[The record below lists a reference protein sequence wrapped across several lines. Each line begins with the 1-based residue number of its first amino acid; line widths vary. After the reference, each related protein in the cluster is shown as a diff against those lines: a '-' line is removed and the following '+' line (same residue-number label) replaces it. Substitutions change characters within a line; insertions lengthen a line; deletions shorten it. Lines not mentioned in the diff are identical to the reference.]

1 MKVKITAERTI
12 SAVMILFA
20 AVILYSCKGMSVT
33 ANYSIGPAALPIA
46 CAILLILFSVMAWI
60 TSVDATVVSLA
71 AFKTPTAKRA
81 LLLIALSLAFA
92 ISVSLFGIWIP
103 LLAFSILSFFLIEK
117 HSILKSVIMG
127 IVWVG
132 FLYVVFV
139 MLLKMNI
146 PLFR

>member
-1 MKVKITAERTI
+1 MKVKITAEKTI

-46 CAILLILFSVMAWI
+46 CAILLILFSVMVWI